1 MQQEITTAIELFRK
15 ALELQDALLLD
26 PEYLEF
32 LDTMHDRL
40 ERHWTEAYGDLEK
53 RGRLLMNLAF
63 FQRFLTRTLLEDYNG
78 QPYSPSPF
86 SLHCASLIRRVNNR
100 PSVSD
105 DEKESSGG
113 DEIPAT
119 NDNNQVLANDDA
131 SSGPSDDSDSDSNKS
146 DTLLEEY
153 AKDVLDPLEELL
165 LDEHLDAIKNKLLAF
180 EPERRYPGGEIQR
193 LIDQCD
199 WHGLFAA
206 INGDRRLAIDLFRQ
220 RPVVSGAFKEHT
232 KGTVWSGMDKT
243 RDKYF
248 TLSKDGDKY
257 IISKYARGLSSK
269 KELVSGNISKS
280 SHPTSMSTHGEDSEG
295 ASWRGVKS
303 LFKTFASGLAGGSR
317 DAASRTKAHLAS
329 GTSGPNEKDPLL
341 HQEDQLID
349 LEKAE

>member
-1 MQQEITTAIELFRK
+1 MRQEITTAIELFRK
-15 ALELQDALLLD
+15 ALELQDAQLLD
-26 PEYLEF
+26 PEYLES

-40 ERHWTEAYGDLEK
+40 ERHWTKAYGDLEK
-53 RGRLLMNLAF
+53 HGRLLMNLAF

-86 SLHCASLIRRVNNR
+86 SLHCASLIGRANNR
-100 PSVSD
+100 LSVSD
-105 DEKESSGG
+105 DGKESSGG

-119 NDNNQVLANDDA
+119 NDNNEVLANDDA
-131 SSGPSDDSDSDSNKS
+131 SSGPSDDSDSIKS

-165 LDEHLDAIKNKLLAF
+165 LDEHLDVIKNKLLAF

-206 INGDRRLAIDLFRQ
+206 INSDRRLSIDLFRQ
-220 RPVVSGAFKEHT
+220 RPVVSGAFKDHT
-232 KGTVWSGMDKT
+232 KGIVWSGMDKI

-257 IISKYARGLSSK
+257 IISKHARGLSSK
-269 KELVSGNISKS
+269 KELASGNISHS
-280 SHPTSMSTHGEDSEG
+280 PHPNSTSTPGEDSEG
-295 ASWRGVKS
+295 VSWRGAKS
-303 LFKTFASGLAGGSR
+303 LFKTFASGLAGPRG
-317 DAASRTKAHLAS
+317 AASRTKAHSAS
-329 GTSGPNEKDPLL
+329 VTSGPNEKDPLL
-341 HQEDQLID
+341 HTEDQLIG